1 MCSVLFCDVVGFTPL
16 SESRDP
22 EAVRELLSQYF
33 RVARTVVG
41 RYGGVVEKFIG
52 DAVMAVWGTPAAT
65 EGDAERA
72 VRAALDLVAAVA
84 ELGAEAGVPGLAARA
99 GVVTG
104 EVAVTVGAVGE
115 GMVAGDA
122 VNTAARVQS
131 AAEPGQVLT
140 DAATYRLA
148 GSAVG
153 FADAGERQLKG
164 KSEPQPLWRA
174 TRVLSW
180 VGGAQRVD
188 GLEAPLT
195 GRDVELRTIKDLFH
209 ATADRRVPRLVLV
222 SGPAGVGKSR
232 LGWEFEKYVDGLAAG
247 VWWHRGRCL
256 SYGEG
261 VVFWALAEIV
271 RQRLGIAEEDPAEVA
286 AVKLA
291 EGLEA
296 FVPDPGER
304 AYAGVRLGR
313 LLGVAFGPDGAG
325 VGPGAGV
332 GGAGAGA
339 GAGVG
344 VGGSALSREELFAG
358 WRLFFERLA
367 SVQPVVLLIED
378 AQYADSGLLDFLDY
392 LIDWVRDLP
401 VYVLVFAR
409 PELGQA
415 RPGFG
420 GGRNRIMLT
429 LDPLDPASMDQL
441 VDALV
446 PGMPPAARSAV
457 ASQAQG
463 IPLFAVETV
472 RSLVD
477 RDIVQPVEGV
487 YRLVGEVG
495 ELAVPDSLHA
505 LLAARLDAL
514 DPQVRRLVADAAVL
528 GTTFPV
534 EALIAVSGRDEP
546 AVRAALADLVRR
558 EVLRVSADPL
568 SPERGNYQFAQEML
582 RQVAYDTLS
591 RRDRK
596 AGHLAVAAHLRAVF
610 AGGGEEMADV
620 IARHYLDAL
629 HAIPDDPDTDQ
640 IRGQAVTA
648 LIRAAERAERTGVHA
663 RAATSYAAA
672 AELTEAGPSE
682 DGDPQGDA
690 GILWERA
697 ARAATATADF
707 PSAVEHADRACE
719 HHQRRGQDR
728 AAARAQAIGGRA
740 LRTWGRHAGA
750 RERLTAAADVLRTDP
765 DHDTVLVLEELAI
778 LEMFAGSPDADRLT
792 AEALILGQALGVDTR
807 QLSGLF
813 LVRGIHLCTV
823 NRRPEGAAYFR
834 EGARLATQAG
844 DDVAVGRALL
854 NLADALGTTDP
865 AAAAEAARTATGH
878 LRRAGSRDH
887 LAVAIMNLVQALLQL
902 GDWDGAEDEI
912 ARAMDSG
919 ELTDNEYLTCD
930 RSWLAALRGDAG
942 TAEAMLASLRDLRAS
957 DDLQDKSL
965 ISTVEGFTAAAR
977 HQPADALRHARAA
990 LAHADALGISFESL
1004 RWAWPLAT
1012 RTAFELHDTAA
1023 VEELLTLLD
1032 SHQPGH
1038 LAPMLRAE
1046 RVLVRARLAD
1056 RDGDGSAAATFAAA
1070 VIQLREQSTPY
1081 HLAHGLLDHA
1091 GYLIRRR
1098 DGDGAALAIDEARVI
1113 GRRLR
1118 CQPLLDRADE
1128 LELATSRIRT

>member
-1 MCSVLFCDVVGFTPL
+1 VPVAERRVCSVLFCDVVGFTPL

-22 EAVRELLSQYF
+22 EAVRELLSEYF
-33 RVARTVVG
+33 GVARTVVG

-84 ELGAEAGVPGLAARA
+84 ELGDEAGVPGLAARA

-122 VNTAARVQS
+122 VNTAARVQA

-140 DAATYRLA
+140 DVATQRLA
-148 GSAVG
+148 GSAIG
-153 FADAGERQLKG
+153 FADAGEHRLKG
-164 KSEPQPLWRA
+164 KTEPQPLWRA

-180 VGGAQRVD
+180 VGVAQRVD

-195 GRDVELRTIKDLFH
+195 GRDVELRTVKDLFH

-222 SGPAGVGKSR
+222 SAPAGVGKSR
-232 LGWEFEKYVDGLAAG
+232 LGWEFEKYVDGLAAE

-261 VVFWALAEIV
+261 VAFWALAEIV

-286 AVKLA
+286 AAKLA
-291 EGLEA
+291 EGLDQ
-296 FVPDPGER
+296 FVPDPAER
-304 AYAGVRLGR
+304 AYAGLRLGR
-313 LLGVAFGPDGAG
+313 LLGVASAG
-325 VGPGAGV
+325 D
-332 GGAGAGA
+332 GGA
-339 GAGVG
+339 
-344 VGGSALSREELFAG
+344 ALSREELFAG

-367 SVQPVVLLIED
+367 ATQPVVLLIED
-378 AQYADSGLLDFLDY
+378 AHYADAGLLDFLDH
-392 LIDWVRDLP
+392 LIDWTRDLP

-420 GGRNRIMLT
+420 AGRNRIMLT
-429 LDPLDPASMDQL
+429 LDPLDPVSMDRL

-446 PGMPPAARSAV
+446 PGMPAAARAAV
-457 ASQAQG
+457 SSQAQG
-463 IPLFAVETV
+463 VPLFAVETV
-472 RSLVD
+472 RSLID
-477 RDIVQPVEGV
+477 RDIVRPVEGV
-487 YRLVGEVG
+487 YRLVGDIG

-514 DPQVRRLVADAAVL
+514 DPEVRRLIADAAVL

-546 AVRAALADLVRR
+546 SVRSALADLVRR

-596 AGHLAVAAHLRAVF
+596 TGHLAVAAHLRATF

-640 IRGQAVTA
+640 IRGQAIAA
-648 LIRAAERAERTGVHA
+648 LIRAAERSERTGA
-663 RAATSYAAA
+663 PGPAAASYAAA
-672 AELTEAGPSE
+672 ADLIPATPAGAAGPPAS
-682 DGDPQGDA
+682 GPPDA
-690 GILWERA
+690 GTLWERA
-697 ARAATATADF
+697 ARAVIDTADYAA
-707 PSAVEHADRACE
+707 AVQHADRARDYYL
-719 HHQRRGQDR
+719 RRGQDR
-728 AAARAQAIGGRA
+728 AAARAQAIAGRA

-750 RERLTAAADVLRTDP
+750 RERLTAAAEVLRADP
-765 DHDTVLVLEELAI
+765 DNDTVRVLEELAI
-778 LEMFAGSPDADRLT
+778 VEMFTGSPDADRLT
-792 AEALILGQALGVDTR
+792 AEALILGQALGVGSG
-807 QLSGLF
+807 QLAGLF
-813 LVRGIHLCTV
+813 LTRGIYLCMV

-844 DDVAVGRALL
+844 DDMMVGRALL
-854 NLADALGTTDP
+854 NMADALTVTDP
-865 AAAAEAARTATGH
+865 AAAVDAARSATGI
-878 LRRAGSRDH
+878 LRRAGVRDH

-902 GDWDGAEDEI
+902 GDWDGADAEI
-912 ARAMDSG
+912 THAMDSG
-919 ELTDNEYLTCD
+919 ELAGDEYLTCV
-930 RSWLAALRGDAG
+930 RGLLEALRGDAD
-942 TAEAMLASLRDLRAS
+942 TAEAMLAALRDLRAS
-957 DDLQDKSL
+957 EDLQDKSL
-965 ISTVEGFTAAAR
+965 ISTVEAFTAAAR
-977 HQPADALRHARAA
+977 RQPADALRRARAA
-990 LAHADALGISFESL
+990 LRYADALGISFESL
-1004 RWAWPLAT
+1004 RWAWPLAA
-1012 RTAFELHDTAA
+1012 RTAFELQDIVAIR
-1023 VEELLTLLD
+1023 ELLTLLD
-1032 SHQPGH
+1032 SYQPGH
-1038 LAPMLRAE
+1038 LAAMLRAE
-1046 RVLVRARLAD
+1046 RDLVRARLAASE
-1056 RDGDGSAAATFAAA
+1056 GDAAAAAAFAAA
-1070 VIQLREQSTPY
+1070 ITYLREQSTPY
-1081 HLAHGLLDHA
+1081 HLAHGLLDQA
-1091 GYLIRRR
+1091 GYLTRRGDR
-1098 DGDGAALAIDEARVI
+1098 DAAALAVDEARVI

-1118 CQPLLDRADE
+1118 CQPLHDRADD
-1128 LELATSRIRT
+1128 LEPAPSQIRT